1 MMENV
6 PLIETSK
13 STETKKKRKN
23 IDGHKRGKIGNGSQ
37 KPALL

>member
-1 MMENV
+1 MENV

-13 STETKKKRKN
+13 STETKRKN
-23 IDGHKRGKIGNGSQ
+23 IDGHRRGKIGNGSQ